1 MSGAILAG
9 GCLCGAVRYEIDGA
23 GGGVSHC
30 HCGMCRK
37 ASGAAFLTWLG
48 VAHDKFRY
56 TRGAPSSYR
65 SSDTAHRSFCAR
77 CGSQLQFDYHGAHD
91 HTHVTLGSLDEP
103 GRLTPQ
109 RHICVS
115 DRLPWADYGD
125 SLPEFAGE
133 D

>member
-1 MSGAILAG
+1 MGGAILVG

-23 GGGVSHC
+23 ADNISNC

-37 ASGAAFLTWLG
+37 ASDAAFVTWIG
-48 VAHDKFRY
+48 VAHERFRY
-56 TRGAPSSYR
+56 TQGVPASYR
-65 SSDTAHRSFCAR
+65 SSDIASRSFCGT
-77 CGSQLQFDYHGAHD
+77 CGSQLQIDDHGAHY
-91 HTHVTLGSLDEP
+91 HTHVTLGSLDGP

-109 RHICVS
+109 RHIWVS